1 MIANIIRQ
9 IAEIMEPDI
18 LALLG
23 LLILKYLTK
32 KNEWNANTLIS
43 PKLYMSSLGKEN
55 TNTDSFIVLSNNS
68 KVSLQSL

>member
-1 MIANIIRQ
+1 
-9 IAEIMEPDI
+9 MEPDI

-23 LLILKYLTK
+23 LLSLKYLTK

-43 PKLYMSSLGKEN
+43 PKIYMSSLGKEN
-55 TNTDSFIVLSNNS
+55 TNTDSFFVLLNSS

>member
-1 MIANIIRQ
+1 
-9 IAEIMEPDI
+9 MEPDI

-43 PKLYMSSLGKEN
+43 PKLYMSSLGEN

>member
-23 LLILKYLTK
+23 LLMLKYLTK

-43 PKLYMSSLGKEN
+43 PKLYMSPLGKEN